1 MFRPRIIPVLLLKDQ
16 VLVKTVRFGNPK
28 YIGDPINAVKIF
40 NDLKA
45 DELVFL
51 DIHASR
57 EGRCISS
64 DFVREV
70 GEEANMPFAVGGG
83 ISTIEQIK
91 ALINAGAEKV
101 IINSQAAS
109 NPGFIKN
116 ASDTFGASTIV
127 VCIDVK
133 KKFLGSEQ
141 VWISNGSKATGF
153 NPVDYALDMQRQGAG
168 EIIVQSIDHDGAMQ
182 GYNLNLIQEI
192 SAAVTIPVV
201 ALGGAG
207 NLQHMRD
214 AYTKAHA
221 TALAA
226 GSMFVFYGPNKAVL
240 INYPERNK
248 IAETFSLLKA

>member
-51 DIHASR
+51 DINATR
-57 EGRCISS
+57 EKRCIST

-83 ISTIEQIK
+83 ITEIDQIRE
-91 ALINAGAEKV
+91 LISAGAEKV
-101 IINSQAAS
+101 IIGSQAALD
-109 NPGFIKN
+109 NNFIRK

-127 VCIDVK
+127 VCMDVK
-133 KKFLGSEQ
+133 KKLLGNEQ
-141 VWISNGSKATGF
+141 TWIMNGQKSSGM
-153 NPVDYALDMQRQGAG
+153 NPIDYATEMQKLGAG
-168 EIIVQSIDHDGAMQ
+168 EIIVQSIERDGTMN
-182 GYNLNLIQEI
+182 GYDLDLIAKI

-214 AYTKAHA
+214 AYQQAHA

-240 INYPERNK
+240 INYPQVGEVGG
-248 IAETFSLLKA
+248 F

>member
-16 VLVKTVRFGNPK
+16 VLVKTTRFSNPK

-40 NDLKA
+40 NDLRA

-51 DIHASR
+51 DISATR
-57 EGRCISS
+57 EQRCISV

-83 ISTIEQIK
+83 ITTIEQLRT
-91 ALINAGAEKV
+91 LISAGAEKV
-101 IINSQAAS
+101 IIGSKAAQD
-109 NPGFIKN
+109 NDFIRN

-127 VCIDVK
+127 VCMDVK

-141 VWISNGSKATGF
+141 AFIVNGTKSTGL
-153 NPVDYALDMQRQGAG
+153 NPVEYAIEIQNQGAG
-168 EIIVQSIDHDGAMQ
+168 EIIVQSIDHDGCMN
-182 GYNLNLIQEI
+182 GYHLDLIAKV

-214 AYTKAHA
+214 AYHQAHA

-240 INYPERNK
+240 VNYPSAEEIRNLF
-248 IAETFSLLKA
+248 E